1 MTIPPISF
9 VDRESGDEAL
19 VLVRV
24 IDDLA
29 GLALSLR
36 HGSDLEVVL
45 GLEDLE
51 KVIEALQTARLA
63 VRASN
68 TR

>member
-1 MTIPPISF
+1 MAIPSIGF

-29 GLALSLR
+29 GLALSFR
-36 HGSDLEVVL
+36 HGGDLEVVM
-45 GLEDLE
+45 GLEDLDR
-51 KVIEALQTARLA
+51 VIEALQTARLA

>member
-1 MTIPPISF
+1 MAIPPIGF

-29 GLALSLR
+29 GLSLAFR
-36 HGSDLEVVL
+36 HGGDLEVVM
-45 GLEDLE
+45 GLEDLDR
-51 KVIEALQTARLA
+51 VIEALQTARLA
-63 VRASN
+63 VRASD